1 MLKKIF
7 VFIILLFTII
17 FVFFLNEKNKLP
29 EINLKNISNLEK
41 IITENILEDIKKTV
55 SNPPP
60 LINIEK
66 EVDSFLTSDGV
77 LKYTNIQRYE
87 TETLSPLTQDGKLD
101 EIVMKRLE
109 DMFSGQYFEHISPQ
123 GIGASD
129 VAKEVGYEYIAIG
142 ENIALGN
149 FKDDQILVQAWMDSP
164 GHRANILNNRYTE
177 IGIAVKKGTYENDEV
192 WIGVQIFA
200 LSLSACPQPSKIL
213 ESSITNIQNQ
223 IADLQNS
230 VDILQKEIESTKPV
244 SRNQIKSYNEKVD
257 TYNQIV
263 NQMNTLIREQKE
275 IISKYNNQIDLLN
288 ECLKE

>member
-101 EIVMKRLE
+101 EIAMKRLE

-177 IGIAVKKGTYENDEV
+177 IGIAVKRGIYENDEV

>member
-7 VFIILLFTII
+7 IFIILLFIII
-17 FVFFLNEKNKLP
+17 FVFFLNEKNNLP

-66 EVDSFLTSDGV
+66 EVDSFLTSKGV
-77 LKYTNIQRYE
+77 LKYTNTQRYE
-87 TETLSPLTQDGKLD
+87 TESLPPLAQNGKLD
-101 EIVMKRLE
+101 EIAMKRLE
-109 DMFSGQYFEHISPQ
+109 DMFSEQYFEHISPQ

-129 VAKEVGYEYIAIG
+129 VAKEVGYEYISIG

-200 LSLSACPQPSKIL
+200 LPLSACPQPSKIL
-213 ESSITNIQNQ
+213 ESSITDMQNQ
-223 IADLQNS
+223 ITDLQNS
-230 VDILQKEIESTKPV
+230 IDILQKEIESTRPV
-244 SRNQIKSYNEKVD
+244 SKNQLKAYNKKID

-288 ECLKE
+288 ECVKG